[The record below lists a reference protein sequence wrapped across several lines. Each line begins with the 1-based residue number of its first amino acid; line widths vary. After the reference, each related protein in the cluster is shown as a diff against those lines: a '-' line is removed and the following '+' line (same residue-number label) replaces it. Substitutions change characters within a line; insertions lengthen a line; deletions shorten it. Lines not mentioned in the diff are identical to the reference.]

1 MILLGVATLF
11 AFAVVLV
18 LCAIMHFADS
28 KSYYSS
34 FFLLG
39 RLSRNKSFSLY
50 PISTIEWGRLVHT
63 SPFEVLSL

>member
-39 RLSRNKSFSLY
+39 RLLQSKRFVLY
-50 PISTIEWGRLVHT
+50 PNSNHNIPASTVER
-63 SPFEVLSL
+63 